1 MGGGVAA
8 SVPRHDAGGRASPA
22 STTRAH
28 WPHRR
33 DGGSEYS
40 EQPRSCLLACGLH
53 GIRGRGREG
62 SLGARRLGSAN
73 RKTAAAF
80 MFWSAGPCRSE
91 FPRGVSWISRARS
104 PISGCSNATS
114 EGCSLSVGCVR
125 ATTCSRPWCRLRR
138 RATAWQSRWTYLGR
152 IDHQIKAGQTAFV
165 RWAARRATPTWIAF
179 HA

>member
-1 MGGGVAA
+1 MVAG
-8 SVPRHDAGGRASPA
+8 VPRHDAGWRASPA
-22 STTRAH
+22 CTTRAH
-28 WPHRR
+28 FPHRR

-40 EQPRSCLLACGLH
+40 EQPRSCLLACGLQ
-53 GIRGRGREG
+53 GVRGRGREG
-62 SLGARRLGSAN
+62 SLGSRRLGSAN